1 MKNAWIEM
9 LTDEQ
14 ASDDV
19 RKIFNKARTP
29 HGTLDNVMRV
39 HSLRPETMLG
49 HLALYK
55 SVLHSKDLTLPMWF
69 LEVIA
74 CYVSLINHCNYSF
87 THHWDNAEKLI
98 DNSRHAQNVRNAL
111 EKDIL
116 GDVFKVK
123 ELELLGYAK
132 KLTSS
137 VQSMQETDIINLQ
150 KAGITDG
157 EILEVNQV
165 VAYFNYSNRLLN
177 GLGVSTTGDVVGYY
191 KAQE

>member
-1 MKNAWIEM
+1 MRSAWIEM

-14 ASDDV
+14 ASDNV
-19 RKIFNKARTP
+19 RQIFNKARTP

-49 HLALYK
+49 HLTLYQ

-74 CYVSLINHCNYSF
+74 CYVSLINKCNYSF

>member
-1 MKNAWIEM
+1 MRSAWIEM

-14 ASDDV
+14 ASDNV
-19 RKIFNKARTP
+19 RQIFNKARTP

-49 HLALYK
+49 HLALYQ

-74 CYVSLINHCNYSF
+74 CYVSLLNQCNYSF

-98 DNSRHAQNVRNAL
+98 NNSRHAQNVRNAL

>member
-1 MKNAWIEM
+1 MRSAWIEM

-14 ASDDV
+14 ASDNV
-19 RKIFNKARTP
+19 RRIFNKARTP

-49 HLALYK
+49 HLALYQ

-74 CYVSLINHCNYSF
+74 CYVSLLNQCNYSF

-98 DNSRHAQNVRNAL
+98 NNSRRAQNVRHAL
-111 EKDIL
+111 ENDIV
-116 GDVFKVK
+116 GDIFQGK
-123 ELELLGYAK
+123 ERELLEYAK
-132 KLTSS
+132 KLTPA
-137 VQSMQETDIINLQ
+137 VQTMQETDIIKLQ
-150 KAGITDG
+150 KAGVMDG

-165 VAYFNYSNRLLN
+165 VAYFKYSNRLLN
-177 GLGVSTTGDVVGYY
+177 GLGVSTAGDVVGYY
-191 KAQE
+191 KKQD

>member
-39 HSLRPETMLG
+39 HSLRPQTMLG
-49 HLALYK
+49 HLALYQ
-55 SVLHSKDLTLPMWF
+55 SVLHSKDLTLPLWF

-74 CYVSLINHCNYSF
+74 CYVSLLNQCNYSF

-98 DNSRHAQNVRNAL
+98 NNSRRAQNVRHAL
-111 EKDIL
+111 ENDIL
-116 GDVFKVK
+116 GDIFQGK
-123 ELELLGYAK
+123 EQELLEYAK
-132 KLTSS
+132 KLTSL
-137 VQSMQETDIINLQ
+137 VQTMQETDIIKLQ
-150 KAGITDG
+150 KAGVTDG

-165 VAYFNYSNRLLN
+165 VAYFNYSNRFTEALLQ
-177 GLGVSTTGDVVGYY
+177 YY
-191 KAQE
+191 ALNLRAKELKCK

>member
-1 MKNAWIEM
+1 M

-14 ASDDV
+14 ASDNV
-19 RKIFNKARTP
+19 RQIFNKARTP

-49 HLALYK
+49 HLALYQ

-74 CYVSLINHCNYSF
+74 CYVSLINKCNYSF

>member
-1 MKNAWIEM
+1 MKSAWIEM

-14 ASDDV
+14 ASDSV
-19 RKIFNKARTP
+19 RQIFNKARTP

-49 HLALYK
+49 HLALYQ

-74 CYVSLINHCNYSF
+74 CYVSLINQCNYSF

-177 GLGVSTTGDVVGYY
+177 GLGVTTTGDVVGYY
-191 KAQE
+191 KD

>member
-1 MKNAWIEM
+1 MKSAWITM
-9 LTDEQ
+9 LTDKQ

-19 RKIFNKARTP
+19 KQIFNKARTP

-49 HLALYK
+49 HLALYR
-55 SVLHSKDLTLPMWF
+55 SVLHSKDLTLPIWF

-74 CYVSLINHCNYSF
+74 CYVSLINRCEYSF
-87 THHWDNAEKLI
+87 THHWHNAERLI
-98 DNSRHAQNVRNAL
+98 NNLSRAQSVRNAL
-111 EKDIL
+111 ETNTL
-116 GDVFKVK
+116 EDVFQSK
-123 ELELLGYAK
+123 ELRLLQYAK

-137 VQSMQETDIINLQ
+137 VQTMEINDITKLQEI
-150 KAGITDG
+150 GIKDG

-191 KAQE
+191 KD

>member
-1 MKNAWIEM
+1 MRSAWIEM

-14 ASDDV
+14 ASDSV
-19 RKIFNKARTP
+19 KQIFNKARTP

-49 HLALYK
+49 HLALYQ

-74 CYVSLINHCNYSF
+74 CYVSLINQCNYSF

-165 VAYFNYSNRLLN
+165 VAYFNYSNRVLN

>member
-14 ASDDV
+14 ASDNV
-19 RKIFNKARTP
+19 RQIFNKARTP

-49 HLALYK
+49 HLALYQ

-74 CYVSLINHCNYSF
+74 CYVSLINKCNYSF

>member
-1 MKNAWIEM
+1 MRSAWKEM

-14 ASDDV
+14 ASDNV
-19 RKIFNKARTP
+19 RQIFNKARTP

-49 HLALYK
+49 HLALYQ

-74 CYVSLINHCNYSF
+74 CYVSLLNQCNYSF

-98 DNSRHAQNVRNAL
+98 NDSRRAQNVRHAL
-111 EKDIL
+111 ENDIL
-116 GDVFKVK
+116 GDIFQGK
-123 ELELLGYAK
+123 ERELLEYAK

-137 VQSMQETDIINLQ
+137 VQTMQETDIIKLQ
-150 KAGITDG
+150 KAGVMDG

-177 GLGVSTTGDVVGYY
+177 GLGVSTAGDVVGYY
-191 KAQE
+191 KK

>member
-39 HSLRPETMLG
+39 HSLRPQTMLG
-49 HLALYK
+49 HLALYQ

-74 CYVSLINHCNYSF
+74 CYVSLLNQCNYSF

-98 DNSRHAQNVRNAL
+98 NDSRRAQNVRHAL
-111 EKDIL
+111 ENDIL
-116 GDVFKVK
+116 GDIFQGK
-123 ELELLGYAK
+123 EQELLGYAK

-137 VQSMQETDIINLQ
+137 VQTMQETDIIKLQ
-150 KAGITDG
+150 KAGVMDG

-177 GLGVSTTGDVVGYY
+177 GLGVSTAGDVVGYY
-191 KAQE
+191 KK

>member
-1 MKNAWIEM
+1 MRSAWIEM

-14 ASDDV
+14 ASDNV
-19 RKIFNKARTP
+19 RQIFNKARTP

-49 HLALYK
+49 HLALYQ

-74 CYVSLINHCNYSF
+74 CYVSLLNQCNYSF

-98 DNSRHAQNVRNAL
+98 NDSRRAQNVRHAL
-111 EKDIL
+111 ENDIL
-116 GDVFKVK
+116 GDIFQGK
-123 ELELLGYAK
+123 EQELLGYAK

-137 VQSMQETDIINLQ
+137 VQTMQETDIIKLQ
-150 KAGITDG
+150 KAGVMDG

-177 GLGVSTTGDVVGYY
+177 GLGVSTAGDVVGYY
-191 KAQE
+191 KK

>member
-1 MKNAWIEM
+1 MRSAWIEM

-14 ASDDV
+14 ASDNV

-49 HLALYK
+49 HLALYQ

-74 CYVSLINHCNYSF
+74 CYVSLINQCNYSF
-87 THHWDNAEKLI
+87 THHWNNADKLI
-98 DNSRHAQNVRNAL
+98 NNSRRAQNVRHAL
-111 EKDIL
+111 ENDIL
-116 GDVFKVK
+116 GDIFQGK
-123 ELELLGYAK
+123 ERELLEYAK

-137 VQSMQETDIINLQ
+137 VQTMQETDIIKLQ
-150 KAGITDG
+150 KAGVMDG

-177 GLGVSTTGDVVGYY
+177 GLGVSTAGDVVGYY
-191 KAQE
+191 KK

>member
-1 MKNAWIEM
+1 MRSAWIEM

-14 ASDDV
+14 ASDNV
-19 RKIFNKARTP
+19 RQIFNKARTP

-49 HLALYK
+49 HLALYQ

-74 CYVSLINHCNYSF
+74 CYVSLLNQCNYSF
-87 THHWDNAEKLI
+87 THHWDNAKKLI
-98 DNSRHAQNVRNAL
+98 NDSRRAQNVRHAL
-111 EKDIL
+111 ENDIL
-116 GDVFKVK
+116 GDIFQGK
-123 ELELLGYAK
+123 EQELLEYAK
-132 KLTSS
+132 KLTSL
-137 VQSMQETDIINLQ
+137 VQTMQETDIIKLQ
-150 KAGITDG
+150 KAGVTDG

-177 GLGVSTTGDVVGYY
+177 GLGVSTAGDVVGYY
-191 KAQE
+191 KK